1 MSPERREEL
10 RRTYLSLGV
19 GELASAGVFTLAAPS
34 VGNHLSGP
42 GRWALW
48 AAVVP
53 LVVVLLQGGCYWL
66 AARSWV
72 GVSPMPP
79 RLVSTYR
86 AFAAINPVLFAAAG
100 AAVVAWWPED
110 VLGRSVVVL
119 AWLFGVAEY
128 LNYYVVRWAYP
139 ARTWLRLVR
148 QWRVPRLV
156 ADLRAHR
163 SSDPRVP

>member
-1 MSPERREEL
+1 MAPERREEL

-79 RLVSTYR
+79 RLVSTY
-86 AFAAINPVLFAAAG
+86 
-100 AAVVAWWPED
+100 
-110 VLGRSVVVL
+110 
-119 AWLFGVAEY
+119 FGVAEY
-128 LNYYVVRWAYP
+128 LNYYVVRLAYP